1 MLTTEEIHRIIQ
13 EDKSSQKKKNF
24 AVGRRYYEAD
34 HDIKHVRLFYFNSDG
49 KLVEDKTR
57 SNFKISH
64 PFFTELVDQC
74 VQYMLSGGNFVFAKD
89 SEDNFLQK
97 QLDKYFDDD
106 FNSELSDVLTDC
118 CTSGFGNMYAYMA
131 DDRTKFMYADAFG
144 VCEVMAKDT
153 DDNCN
158 YVVYWY
164 TDRVDK
170 GQKQIKRIQVWDN
183 KQTAYYVEI
192 NDGEIIPDKSQ
203 KINPRPHIVKRNED
217 TQDRFGS
224 SFGYIPFFRIEA
236 DRKQTSHLKPVKKLI
251 DDYDLISCG
260 LTNNIQDI
268 ADAVYVVKGFEGDD
282 LDQLQKNIKTKKLI
296 GVSEEG
302 GVDVL
307 TTQIPVEARKTKLEL
322 DEKNIYRFG
331 MGFNSSQIGDGNIT
345 NIVIK
350 SRYSLLDLK
359 CNKLEKRLKA
369 FLKKLLTVVLE
380 EINANNGTAYT
391 CSDVKIE
398 FTREIMS
405 NASDNA
411 NIEKTE
417 AETVQLKVNTLLNAA
432 TQLGEESV
440 LEALCDLLDLDVEK
454 VKKALNERVE
464 DDAVQALADLRE
476 VAADE

>member
-1 MLTTEEIHRIIQ
+1 MLKTEEIHRIIQ
-13 EDKSSQKKKNF
+13 EDKTSERKKKF
-24 AVGRRYYEAD
+24 LTGRRYYEAD
-34 HDIKHVRLFYFNSDG
+34 HDIKHFRLFYFNSDG

-57 SNFKISH
+57 ANFKIPH

-74 VQYMLSGGNFVFAKD
+74 VQYMLSGDKFIFVKN
-89 SEDNFLQK
+89 SEDNILQEN
-97 QLDKYFDDD
+97 LDKYFDDE
-106 FNSELSDVLTDC
+106 FISELSDVLTDC
-118 CTSGFGNMYAYMA
+118 CAGGFGNMYAYMS
-131 DDRTKFMYADAFG
+131 DNRTKFMYADAFG

-170 GQKQIKRIQVWDN
+170 GQKKIRRIQVWDN
-183 KQTAYYVEI
+183 KQTTYYTEI

-203 KINPRPHIVKRNED
+203 KINPRPHIVTKNED

-224 SFGYIPFFRIEA
+224 SFGYIPFFRLDA
-236 DRKQTSHLKPVKKLI
+236 DRKQTSHLKPVKKII
-251 DDYDLISCG
+251 DDYDLIACG

-268 ADAVYVVKGFEGDD
+268 ADAVYVVKGFEGND
-282 LDQLQKNIKTKKLI
+282 LDQLQRNIKTKKLI
-296 GVSEEG
+296 GVSEDG
-302 GVDVL
+302 GVEVL
-307 TTQIPVEARKTKLEL
+307 TTQIPTEARKTKLEL

-369 FLKKLLTVVLE
+369 FIKKVLSVVID
-380 EINANNGTAYT
+380 EINQNNNTAYT
-391 CSDVKIE
+391 CDDVKIK

-411 NIEKTE
+411 NIEKLE
-417 AETVQLKVNTLLNAA
+417 AETAQIKVNTLLNAA
-432 TQLGEESV
+432 AELGEESI
-440 LEALCDLLDLDVEK
+440 LEALCDLLDLDISK
-454 VKKALNERVE
+454 VKKALNERTE
-464 DDAVQALADLRE
+464 NDAGQALTALQE
-476 VAADE
+476 VVPDE